1 MKKPILL
8 LGATGFTGTLCA
20 ASLDRLEAPYIL
32 AGRNLEQLQV
42 LEKSCNHAQGI
53 RQIDAED
60 PASLHAGFED
70 ISVVLST
77 VGPFRRY
84 GAQVV
89 QTAIDAG
96 VHYVDTTAEQ
106 PFMHT
111 LYKDHHQNALDKGLT
126 ILTGHACDFTFAY
139 AGAAIAD
146 EAVGGMTHCHSYHGL
161 DPFRPSP
168 GTAVSALEMIKAPYL
183 TYQDGQFT
191 KQPRKW
197 RATEVDLPGVGTRYH
212 AVAFPGGDTILL
224 PRDYPGLVSCSSDL
238 LLPKKEADGFAGFD
252 YFRPLLSALT
262 PGFVINQVSR
272 LLRNKLPHPTE
283 SERQEGLWHVIVEG
297 SNAEKKAQVL
307 IQGNDVYGISGD
319 CAALAAYWLQKGKA
333 RTAGVTTTGRA
344 FDARTFLEA
353 LKPQGVTWSL
363 HQA

>member
-1 MKKPILL
+1 MKPILL

-32 AGRNLEQLQV
+32 AGRNLEKLQA
-42 LEKSCNHAQGI
+42 LEKHCSHAQGM
-53 RQIDAED
+53 RQIDVED
-60 PASLHAGFED
+60 PASLQDGFKD
-70 ISVVLST
+70 ISVVLTT

-84 GAQVV
+84 GAPVV
-89 QTAIDAG
+89 QAALDAG
-96 VHYVDTTAEQ
+96 IHYVDTTAEQ
-106 PFMHT
+106 PFMHA
-111 LYKDHHQNALDKGLT
+111 LYQAHHESALGKGLT
-126 ILTGHACDFTFAY
+126 MLTGHACDFTFAY

-168 GTAVSALEMIKAPYL
+168 GTAVSALEMVKAPYL
-183 TYQDGQFT
+183 TFADGKFT

-197 RATEVDLPGVGTRYH
+197 RSTQVDLPGIGTRCH
-212 AVAFPGGDTILL
+212 AVPFPGGDTILL
-224 PRDYPGLVSCSSDL
+224 PRDYPSLESCGSDL
-238 LLPKKEADGFAGFD
+238 LLPPKEAEGFAGFD

-262 PGFVINQVSR
+262 PGFVMRQTSN
-272 LLRNKLPHPTE
+272 LLRKKLPHPTE
-283 SERQEGLWHVIVEG
+283 AERQEGLWHVVVEA
-297 SNAEKKAQVL
+297 SNADKKVQVL

-319 CAALAAYWLQKGKA
+319 CAALAATWLQKGKA

-353 LKPQGVTWSL
+353 LEPQGVTWSV